1 MSVHHTTWIET
12 AEQFAADL
20 LLDVK
25 AHFENVLSSHRSL
38 KVLAA
43 RLKADFG
50 LCPAVVTL
58 VLRITAA
65 EEHAVIVK
73 GKTLGVKEGDEVAVV
88 PVAAERPACC
98 KIGVACADDIVGVSL
113 TGLVLHHASVWS

>member
-20 LLDVK
+20 LLDIE
-25 AHFENVLSSHRSL
+25 ARLENVLSSHRPL
-38 KVLAA
+38 NVLAD
-43 RLKADFG
+43 RLKTDFSLG
-50 LCPAVVTL
+50 PAVVTL

-65 EEHAVIVK
+65 EEHALIVK

-88 PVAAERPACC
+88 PVAAARPA
-98 KIGVACADDIVGVSL
+98 
-113 TGLVLHHASVWS
+113 